1 MYICLELNEATNS
14 CDVWA
19 PYESVLPPLS
29 VAEGLA
35 LASAALTVW
44 ALAWGV
50 RLIASTIINR

>member
-1 MYICLELNEATNS
+1 MFVCLELNEATNA
-14 CDVWA
+14 CEFWA
-19 PYESVLPPLS
+19 PYEMVLPPLS
-29 VAEGLA
+29 VAEGLV